1 MENFIKNIFDI
12 DEEAEKYQKS
22 LEKEKLQLMQDRKSK
37 IEELDKEY
45 INVLAD
51 EKSNLNSRLKNI
63 ETQDTKQL
71 DDYKKK
77 SEKIKDIFAQKKDL
91 LVKSFAK
98 SLLESGELNGQ

>member
-12 DEEAEKYQKS
+12 DEEAEKYQNS
-22 LEKEKLQLMQDRKSK
+22 LEKEKLKLMQDRKSK

-63 ETQDTKQL
+63 EAQDIKQL

-77 SEKIKDIFAQKKDL
+77 TEEIKNVFAQKKVL
-91 LVKSFAK
+91 LVRSFAK
-98 SLLESGELNGQ
+98 SILESGELNGQ

>member
-12 DEEAEKYQKS
+12 DEEAEKYQNS
-22 LEKEKLQLMQDRKSK
+22 LEKEKLKLMQDRKSK

-63 ETQDTKQL
+63 EAQDIKQL

-77 SEKIKDIFAQKKDL
+77 TEEIKNIFAQKKVL
-91 LVKSFAK
+91 LVRSFAK
-98 SLLESGELNGQ
+98 SILESGELSGQ